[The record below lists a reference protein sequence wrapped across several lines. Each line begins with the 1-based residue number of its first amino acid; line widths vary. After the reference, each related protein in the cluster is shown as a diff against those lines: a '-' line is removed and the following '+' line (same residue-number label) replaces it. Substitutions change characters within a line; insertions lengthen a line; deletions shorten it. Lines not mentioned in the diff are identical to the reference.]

1 MAEKK
6 LLQLV
11 IAKVDGMVFSGL
23 VNFVHL
29 PGTEGEMTLLANHE
43 PFISALKEGKIIYKP
58 EEGEEKVLEIKSGTV
73 EVRDNV
79 ATVLI

>member
-11 IAKVDGMVFSGL
+11 ITKVDGMVFSGA

-43 PFISALKEGKIIYKP
+43 PFISALKTGKITYETGGGK
-58 EEGEEKVLEIKSGTV
+58 EEEIEIKSGTV